1 MKPVGDWVKT
11 DKRQCFFT
19 KHTVNF
25 WYLLPQGVADASTA
39 AGEKRFQT
47 NSWTTGT
54 DGT

>member
-11 DKRQCFFT
+11 DKRKCVFT
-19 KHTVNF
+19 KCIVNF
-25 WYLLPQGVADASTA
+25 WYLLPQEVVEASTV
-39 AGEKRFQT
+39 AGHKRFQT